1 MHKTGVWNSPES
13 LSYKNRVS
21 SGSLS
26 LSKSPSLPTYVTRMI
41 VPASIV
47 ACLACITCSDNQSG
61 TMWMLLPMSIKLSQ
75 KCNSSGKK
83 RSNSKAKAQDT
94 GAPYGMS
101 KQFTTQFLERRS
113 SQTVK
118 YCFLG

>member
-1 MHKTGVWNSPES
+1 
-13 LSYKNRVS
+13 
-21 SGSLS
+21 
-26 LSKSPSLPTYVTRMI
+26 
-41 VPASIV
+41 
-47 ACLACITCSDNQSG
+47 
-61 TMWMLLPMSIKLSQ
+61 MLLPMSIKLSQ

-83 RSNSKAKAQDT
+83 RRSDSKAKAQDT

-118 YCFLG
+118 YCFPLGKILIKKTAWMQISDCHYSNS